1 MIDGCGQVSSECLVI
16 EKAPFNQ
23 LFTFVEGFEKCLRIA
38 REILIIVCMDRFGWY
53 MEILVEEI
61 PGIIP

>member
-1 MIDGCGQVSSECLVI
+1 MIDGCGHVSSECLVI

-53 MEILVEEI
+53 MEIF
-61 PGIIP
+61 G